1 MTQHNTLNVKLS
13 NSHFNKSKS
22 AIKNGT
28 EVTLNLSPNII
39 GDSNDKNNFRHKFL
53 LTNTQVSK
61 LFRAFANN
69 FSANTKLWKTQL
81 HKIKQSG
88 GLLGRPLGS
97 LLKAGLPLVGNILIS
112 NKGKEDMKK
121 VTSLEDSGLL
131 IKCASETIKNEA
143 KEQKEDF
150 SECYLE
156 L

>member
-1 MTQHNTLNVKLS
+1 M
-13 NSHFNKSKS
+13 
-22 AIKNGT
+22 
-28 EVTLNLSPNII
+28 
-39 GDSNDKNNFRHKFL
+39 
-53 LTNTQVSK
+53 TNTQVSK
-61 LFRAFANN
+61 LCRAFANN
-69 FSANTKLWKTQL
+69 FSGNTKLSKTQL

-88 GLLGRPLGS
+88 GLLGRPLGP

-121 VTSLEDSGLL
+121 VTSLEDSSLL

>member
-1 MTQHNTLNVKLS
+1 M
-13 NSHFNKSKS
+13 
-22 AIKNGT
+22 
-28 EVTLNLSPNII
+28 
-39 GDSNDKNNFRHKFL
+39 
-53 LTNTQVSK
+53 
-61 LFRAFANN
+61 
-69 FSANTKLWKTQL
+69 
-81 HKIKQSG
+81 
-88 GLLGRPLGS
+88 
-97 LLKAGLPLVGNILIS
+97 GNILIS

>member
-39 GDSNDKNNFRHKFL
+39 GDSNDKNNFRYKFL

-61 LFRAFANN
+61 LCRAFANN
-69 FSANTKLWKTQL
+69 FSANTKLSKTQL

-88 GLLGRPLGS
+88 GLLARPLGP

-121 VTSLEDSGLL
+121 VTSLEDSSLL